1 MRQDFKKGNRKMSK
15 VATEVTVKTV
25 AGLMVSGAKKVYAEA
40 DEFLNK
46 AIKEKGPTASV
57 GFPETAF
64 YLPLANALL
73 GLETRT
79 LADAKKILSTAKTL
93 LPNVPT
99 DENKWDTFLKDSL
112 NAGVAAIL
120 SEELI
125 CALRYIY
132 GTEPQSGCPG
142 FFPDTLLRSLGIQLV
157 DGRITGIAVI
167 LGKARDNKAAVEI
180 VRDLQKRNILTIVGG
195 NVDGVSII
203 DQLKEGG
210 LSMGLESYVVPFGKD
225 TVSIVY
231 VLNFAIRAALTFGG
245 IKAGN
250 TKACVDYV
258 RERVPAFVLLLGG
271 VDDVKAAT
279 GAGALAAGVPIITD
293 LDLPEVRV
301 PGVCAH
307 EECLVK
313 ESDHKKIVQKAME
326 ARGIKVKVTQIP
338 VPVPCSAAFE
348 GERVRKENTFVQF
361 GGKYSAAFEYL
372 KTRKMNEIEDGD
384 IKVVGPEIDSMAE
397 GSSAPLGILI
407 EVAGRKM
414 TMDYEPILE
423 RQVHKYLNYA
433 MGIFHMGQRDMN
445 WIRISKDAKKA
456 GFKIRHLGDI
466 LVAKLHDEYGAIV
479 DKVKVT
485 LITDEKEVKKILPE
499 ARKAFVARDERLA
512 GMTDESVDT
521 FYSCTLCQSFAP
533 DHVCVVSPE
542 RLGLCGAYSWLDA
555 KAAHEITPTGGNQPI
570 KKGKAVDAVKGIW
583 EGINKFVH
591 EASHQHIS
599 QMSTYSLMETPMT
612 SCGCFECIV
621 AIVPEA
627 NGVMVVNREYSGETP
642 AGMKFTTLAS
652 SVGGGN
658 QTPGFLGVGRL
669 YVASKKFIS
678 AEGGIKRVVWMPK
691 ELKEALAD
699 KLKKRCEEIGA
710 PDLFNKIADETM
722 AMDAIEL
729 VQYLEKVGHPAL
741 TLPPLM

>member
-1 MRQDFKKGNRKMSK
+1 MSK
-15 VATEVTVKTV
+15 AMTDITVKTV
-25 AGLMVSGAKKVYAEA
+25 AGLMLSGARKLYGEAE
-40 DEFLNK
+40 EILNK
-46 AIKEKGPTASV
+46 AIKEKGGEQAI

-64 YLPLANALL
+64 YLPLSNALL

-79 LADAKKILSTAKTL
+79 LTDAKKILSTAKTL
-93 LPNVPT
+93 LTDPPA

-125 CALRYIY
+125 CALRYLY
-132 GTEPQSGCPG
+132 GTEPQAGCPG
-142 FFPDTLLRSLGIQLV
+142 FLADTLLRSLGIQLV
-157 DGRITGIAVI
+157 DGRMSGIAVI
-167 LGKARDNKAAVEI
+167 LGKAPDNNTAVEI
-180 VRDLQKRNILTIVGG
+180 VRDLQKRNILTLVGG

-203 DQLKEGG
+203 DQLSGGG
-210 LSMGLESYVVPFGKD
+210 LHMGLESYVVPFGKD
-225 TVSIVY
+225 TTSIVY

-271 VDDVKAAT
+271 VDDIKAAT

-293 LDLPEVRV
+293 LDLPEVKV
-301 PGVCAH
+301 PGVCVH

-313 ESDHKKIVQKAME
+313 ESNHKKIVQRAME
-326 ARGIKVKVTQIP
+326 VRGIKVKVAQIP
-338 VPVPCSAAFE
+338 IPVPCSAAFE
-348 GERVRKENTFVQF
+348 GERVRKENMFVQF
-361 GGKYSAAFEYL
+361 GGKYSPAFEYL
-372 KTRKMNEIEDGD
+372 KMKKMEEIEDGK
-384 IKVVGPEIDSMAE
+384 ITVSGPEIDTMNE
-397 GSSAPLGILI
+397 GSSAPLGIVI

-414 TMDYEPILE
+414 NQDYEPILE

-433 MGIFHMGQRDMN
+433 MGVFHMGQRDMN
-445 WIRISKDAKKA
+445 WMRISKDAKKA
-456 GFKIRHLGDI
+456 GFKIKHFGDI
-466 LVAKLHDEYGAIV
+466 LIAKFHEEYGAIV
-479 DKVKVT
+479 DRVQVR
-485 LITDEKEVKKILPE
+485 LITDEAEVKRSLPE
-499 ARKAFVARDERLA
+499 ARKAYEARDARLA
-512 GMTDESVDT
+512 GMTDEAVDT

-570 KKGKAVDAVKGIW
+570 KKGKAIDIIKGMW
-583 EGINKFVH
+583 EGVNSFVH
-591 EASHQHIS
+591 DASHQRIS
-599 QMSTYSLMETPMT
+599 QISTYSIMDNPMT

-627 NGVMVVNREYSGETP
+627 NGVMIVNREYTGETP

-652 SVGGGN
+652 SVGGGS

-669 YVASKKFIS
+669 YITSKKFIS
-678 AEGGIKRVVWMPK
+678 AEGGLKRIVWMPK
-691 ELKEALAD
+691 ELKEALRD
-699 KLKKRCEEIGA
+699 RLKKRCEEIGA
-710 PDLFNKIADETM
+710 PDFLDKIADETV
-722 AMDAIEL
+722 ATDAIGL
-729 VQYLEKVGHPAL
+729 VQYLEKVSHPAL
-741 TLPPLM
+741 TMPPLM

>member
-1 MRQDFKKGNRKMSK
+1 MAKQYGGKMSGTT
-15 VATEVTVKTV
+15 TEVTAKTV
-25 AGLMVSGAKKVYAEA
+25 AGLMVKGAEKIIGEA
-40 DEFLNK
+40 DAFLKK
-46 AIKEKGPTASV
+46 AIKEKGESEKI

-73 GLETRT
+73 GVEAKSLSGASQI
-79 LADAKKILSTAKTL
+79 LAAAKTL
-93 LPNVPT
+93 LPKVPPE
-99 DENKWDTFLKDSL
+99 DKWETFLKDAL

-120 SEELI
+120 SEEII

-132 GTEPQSGCPG
+132 GQEPQADCPG
-142 FFPDTLLRSLGIQLV
+142 FFSDTILRSLGIQLV
-157 DGRITGIAVI
+157 DGRISGICVI
-167 LGKARDNKAAVEI
+167 IGKAPDNKTAVQI
-180 VRDLQKRNILTIVGG
+180 VRDLQKRNILTLVGS
-195 NVDGVSII
+195 NVDGISII
-203 DQLKEGG
+203 DQLKDGG
-210 LSMGLESYVVPFGKD
+210 LQMGLDSYVVPFGRD
-225 TVSIVY
+225 TISVVY

-271 VDDVKAAT
+271 VDEVKVAT

-313 ESDHKKIVQKAME
+313 EPNHKKIVAKAIE
-326 ARGIKVKVTQIP
+326 ARGIKIKIAKVPIP
-338 VPVPCSAAFE
+338 VPFSAAFE
-348 GERVRKENTFVQF
+348 GERVRKADMYAQF
-361 GGKYSAAFEYL
+361 GGKYSPAFEYL
-372 KTRKMNEIEDGD
+372 RMRKLNEIEDGK
-384 IKVVGPEIDSMAE
+384 IEVIGPEIDSMKE
-397 GSSAPLGILI
+397 GESAPLGIVV

-414 TMDYEPILE
+414 AIDFEPILE
-423 RQVHKYLNYA
+423 RQIHKFLNYA

-445 WIRISKDAKKA
+445 WIRISKEAAKA
-456 GFKIRHLGDI
+456 GFKIRHFGDI

-479 DKVKVT
+479 DKVQVKIYT
-485 LITDEKEVKKILPE
+485 NEKDVMKILPE
-499 ARKAFVARDERLA
+499 ARKAFEARDERLS

-570 KKGKAVDAVKGIW
+570 RKGKEVDAKKGIW
-583 EGINKFVH
+583 EGVNKFVMDK
-591 EASHQHIS
+591 SHHKTS
-599 QMSTYSLMETPMT
+599 QMTIYSLMESPMT

-652 SVGGGN
+652 SVGGGA

-669 YVASKKFIS
+669 YIASRKFIS
-678 AEGGIKRVVWMPK
+678 AEGGLKRVVWMPK

-699 KLKKRCEEIGA
+699 RLKKRCAEIGE
-710 PDLFNKIADETM
+710 PDLLDKIADETV
-722 AMDAIEL
+722 ATDAAAL
-729 VQYLEKVGHPAL
+729 VAYLEKVRHPAL
-741 TLPPLM
+741 SMPPLV

>member
-1 MRQDFKKGNRKMSK
+1 MSK
-15 VATEVTVKTV
+15 TAEVTVKTV
-25 AGLMVSGAKKVYAEA
+25 AGLMVSGAKKLHSEA

-46 AIKEKGPTASV
+46 AIKEKGDNQAI

-64 YLPLANALL
+64 YLPLANGLL
-73 GLETRT
+73 GLETKT
-79 LADAKKILSTAKTL
+79 LSDAKKIITTAKTL
-93 LPNVPT
+93 LPDVPA
-99 DENKWDTFLKDSL
+99 DENKWDTFLKDAL
-112 NAGVAAIL
+112 NSGVAAIL

-125 CALRYIY
+125 TALRYIY
-132 GTEPQSGCPG
+132 GKEPQEGCPG
-142 FFPDTLLRSLGIQLV
+142 FFSDTLLRSLGIQLV
-157 DGRITGIAVI
+157 DGRMSGIAVI
-167 LGKARDNKAAVEI
+167 LGKAPDAKTAVDI
-180 VRDLQKRNILTIVGG
+180 VRDLQKRNILTLVGG

-203 DQLKEGG
+203 DQLKEGA
-210 LSMGLESYVVPFGKD
+210 LHMGLESYVVPFGRD
-225 TVSIVY
+225 TISIVY

-271 VDDVKAAT
+271 VDEIKAAT
-279 GAGALAAGVPIITD
+279 GGGALAAGVPIITD
-293 LDLPEVRV
+293 LDLPEVKV
-301 PGVCAH
+301 AGVCAH

-313 ESDHKKIVQKAME
+313 EPDHKKIVQKAME
-326 ARGIKVKVTQIP
+326 ARGIKVKVTQVPIP
-338 VPVPCSAAFE
+338 VPFSAAFE
-348 GERVRKENTFVQF
+348 GERVRKENMFVQF

-372 KTRKMNEIEDGD
+372 KMRKMNEIEDGK
-384 IKVVGPEIDSMAE
+384 IEVIGPEVDVMKE
-397 GSSAPLGILI
+397 GSSPPLGIVI

-414 TMDYEPILE
+414 IQDYEPILE
-423 RQVHKYLNYA
+423 RQVHKFLNYA

-445 WIRISKDAKKA
+445 WMRISKDAEKA
-456 GFKIRHLGDI
+456 GFKIKHFGDI
-466 LVAKLHDEYGAIV
+466 LVAKFHDEYGAIV
-479 DKVKVT
+479 DKVQVK
-485 LITDEKEVKKILPE
+485 LITDEKELNKILPE
-499 ARKAFVARDERLA
+499 ARKAYEARDERLS

-583 EGINKFVH
+583 EGINAFVH
-591 EASHQHIS
+591 DKSHHHVS
-599 QMSTYSLMETPMT
+599 QMSTYSIMESPMT

-627 NGVMVVNREYSGETP
+627 NGVMIVNREYAGETP
-642 AGMKFTTLAS
+642 VGMKFTTLAS

-678 AEGGIKRVVWMPK
+678 AEGGLKRVVWMPK

-699 KLKKRCEEIGA
+699 KLKKRCQEIGA
-710 PDLFNKIADETM
+710 PDLFDKIADETIATD
-722 AMDAIEL
+722 AMGL
-729 VQYLEKVGHPAL
+729 VQYMEKVNHPAL
-741 TLPPLM
+741 SMDPMM